1 MQASATAGYAAG
13 LAWESIRRVER
24 LPHGYTNHTRRIPK
38 GIEKR
43 YEGSDSFDRAE
54 REFACLTGLLG
65 QCLVPEILEF
75 DRFTPVLVVSE
86 LHGRHGQE
94 LIDEGRASQV
104 LRLIGRQLSDLQS
117 FNPSTVPGL
126 TGRGDVIVHGDYG
139 PQNILFLLDP
149 MRVSGVLDWELAHF
163 GSAVEDFAWA
173 EWIIRT
179 HHPDAS
185 EDLPE
190 LFAESVLRF
199 SWSDRQAAMVSQCR
213 HHLAFCEESGLDSA
227 ASDWRRRLKVTES
240 WNE

>member
-1 MQASATAGYAAG
+1 MGEYSQGWNVSLTATRTT
-13 LAWESIRRVER
+13 LDVF
-24 LPHGYTNHTRRIPK
+24 K

-65 QCLVPEILEF
+65 RCLVPEILEF
-75 DRFTPVLVVSE
+75 DPSTPVLVVSE
-86 LHGRHGQE
+86 IGGGHGQE
-94 LIDEGRASQV
+94 LIDKGRVSQV

-117 FNPSTVPGL
+117 FDPSTVPGL
-126 TGRGDVIVHGDYG
+126 TRRGDVIVHGDYG

-149 MRVSGVLDWELAHF
+149 MRVSGVLDWELAHM

-179 HHPDAS
+179 HHPDAL

-190 LFAESVLRF
+190 LFSGSHLCF
-199 SWSDRQAAMVSQCR
+199 SWSDRQAAMVRQCR
-213 HHLAFCEESGLDSA
+213 HHLAYCEASGLDSA
-227 ASDWRRRLKVTES
+227 ASDWRRRLEATES